1 MTLPASQANQ
11 FTNDS
16 ITLISDRKVGD
27 EIQTAEGQVRNMA
40 GSGRFTLSY
49 NARIIGNPAGDPQT
63 TTLSDDQQLFL
74 DHFTDLGYFVGIDPR
89 NGNWFLDWATVGVE
103 VLTSVYS
110 VRTTVAP
117 GAVSAQTIVAIDT
130 FFAGLIPAVT
140 SRTVLVDKD
149 PTVGG
154 DIPESDFGAPDSV
167 FYEYWAVV
175 TQQDSQNHSTDLKTA
190 LRASGLGYVDD
201 TRITG
206 VGGATNTTSSTNTID
221 IGNGVTTVTITVGGT
236 GTAVD
241 LVAAINAN
249 ATLLA
254 INIVGDI
261 NGPDVLIKNTI
272 GGTLIATNNV
282 GDVLGDIFS
291 LASPQSGVVTDN
303 TETYKFA

>member
-27 EIQTAEGQVRNMA
+27 EIQTAENQVRNMA

-49 NARIIGNPAGDPQT
+49 NARIIGNPADDPQT
-63 TTLSDDQQLFL
+63 ATLSDDQQLFL

-89 NGNWFLDWATVGVE
+89 NGNWFLDWASVGAE

-110 VRTTVAP
+110 VRTVVVP

-130 FFAGLIPAVT
+130 FFAGLIPSVT

-149 PTVGG
+149 PSVGG
-154 DIPESDFGAPDSV
+154 DIPESDFGAPDST

-175 TQQDSQNHSTDLKTA
+175 TQQDSQDHSEDLKTA

-206 VGGATNTTSSTNTID
+206 VGGSSNTTGSANTID
-221 IGNGVTTVTITVGGT
+221 IGNGATTVTITVGGT

-261 NGPDVLIKNTI
+261 NGPDVLILNTI

-282 GDVLGDIFS
+282 GDVLGDIFGLS
-291 LASPQSGVVTDN
+291 SPQSGVVTDN